1 MVGYT
6 AKKLKT
12 FFPNGEYMNG
22 NVAISPIVQGKML
35 PDLGADNRLNGRLA
49 LLPYAICPVK
59 NSDAPR
65 RGPLSD

>member
-1 MVGYT
+1 
-6 AKKLKT
+6 
-12 FFPNGEYMNG
+12 MNG